1 MNLALPEW
9 TKDYYPDKLIP
20 LTLFE
25 LQLNTYNDEV
35 RRLKGGPM
43 LKKIINEMLAKK
55 EGTLEPKK
63 RKMFMYIGH
72 DSTIVTLLDTMHI
85 WYNQMPH
92 YNIMTMIELHE
103 DEDEW
108 NVQASIN
115 FPSNLVRIFKHVRC
129 LKQLHFVFF
138 GSLTHSKIELDKC
151 RYITDFFS

>member
-1 MNLALPEW
+1 MGLVLPEW

-25 LQLNTYNDEV
+25 LQLNTYNDEF

-43 LKKIINEMLAKK
+43 LKKIINEMLARKK
-55 EGTLEPKK
+55 GIQQPKK

-72 DSTIVTLLDTMHI
+72 DSTIVTLLDTMRI
-85 WYNQMPH
+85 WFNQMPY

-103 DEDEW
+103 DEGKW

-115 FPSNLVRIFKHVRC
+115 FLQAIRI
-129 LKQLHFVFF
+129 
-138 GSLTHSKIELDKC
+138 I
-151 RYITDFFS
+151 